1 MPARMGDI
9 VRAAKHLGL
18 GVEEGDGTSHWKF
31 TREGKRPYPISAH
44 NGAKQEITDLY
55 IRKMC
60 RAMGIDEDELR
71 RLF

>member
-18 GVEEGDGTSHWKF
+18 RVSEGVGTSHWKF
-31 TREGKRPYPISAH
+31 ERNGYRPYPISAH

-60 RAMGIDEDELR
+60 RAMGVDEDELR
-71 RLF
+71 ALF